1 MCIIF
6 IFSPQK
12 SYQVRKKGVGM
23 VEEKQLILHEEG
35 RMDDAVT
42 FARSQEEEAR
52 TAGVIR
58 KCTLL
63 FNQFIKYV
71 FRHIFQVNNQASEII
86 IEYFTIPITN
96 KN

>member
-1 MCIIF
+1 MTLDKSF
-6 IFSPQK
+6 FSLK
-12 SYQVRKKGVGM
+12 KTYQVKKKGVGL

-58 KCTLL
+58 KCTSL
-63 FNQFIKYV
+63 FNQFIK
-71 FRHIFQVNNQASEII
+71 
-86 IEYFTIPITN
+86 
-96 KN
+96 